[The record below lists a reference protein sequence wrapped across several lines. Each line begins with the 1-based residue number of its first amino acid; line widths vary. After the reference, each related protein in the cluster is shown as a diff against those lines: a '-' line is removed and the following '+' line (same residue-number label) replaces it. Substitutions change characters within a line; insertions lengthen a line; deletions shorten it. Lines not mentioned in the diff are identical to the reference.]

1 MALAPETLPDSAS
14 GDDETFPR
22 RTTEV
27 RRVTCNRGGPV
38 LVEGPI
44 EVCVGDGPPERID
57 RFRVAI
63 CACGQSGR
71 YPLCDGTHRR
81 L

>member
-1 MALAPETLPDSAS
+1 MALAPETVPDAGP
-14 GDDETFPR
+14 GDESFPR
-22 RTTEV
+22 RAAEV

-38 LVEGPI
+38 LVDGPI